1 MQSKL
6 CILDELLANFAYEN
20 GRLVNIHTNI
30 EIKHRTNNNG
40 YFVAKVGNKIY
51 LYHRL
56 IFLFHYRLLPKMV
69 DHINHN
75 KKDNRIENLRAATNT
90 QNQQNSKLRK
100 DNVSGVKNVHWHS
113 PTQKWRVCLRVNKK
127 KVWVGEFKDLEIAKT
142 ASIEARKNYHGEYA
156 CHS

>member
-1 MQSKL
+1 MKNQK

-20 GRLVNIHTNI
+20 GRLVNIQTNI

-40 YFVAKVGNKIY
+40 YFVANIGNKIY

-56 IFLFHYRLLPKMV
+56 IFLFHYQLLPKMV

-75 KKDNRIENLRAATNT
+75 KTDNRIENLRAATNT
-90 QNQQNSKLRK
+90 QNQQNSRLRK
-100 DNVSGVKNVHWHS
+100 DNASGVKNVHWHS
-113 PTQKWRVCLRVNKK
+113 STKRWRVVLRVNKK
-127 KVWVGEFKDLEIAKT
+127 KVWVGEFKDFELAKNV
-142 ASIEARKNYHGEYA
+142 AIEARKNYHGEYA